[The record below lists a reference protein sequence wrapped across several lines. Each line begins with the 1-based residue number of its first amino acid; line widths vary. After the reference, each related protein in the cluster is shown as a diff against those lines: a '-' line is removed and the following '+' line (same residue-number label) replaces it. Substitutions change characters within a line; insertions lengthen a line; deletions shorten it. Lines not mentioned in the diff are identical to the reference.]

1 MDLYVKWL
9 NGIVFLVSRWSYV
22 CVCVGGGGEDLKR
35 GGFNM
40 ELTVKYKTILAVRE

>member
-22 CVCVGGGGEDLKR
+22 CVCVGGGR
-35 GGFNM
+35 
-40 ELTVKYKTILAVRE
+40 T

>member
-1 MDLYVKWL
+1 M
-9 NGIVFLVSRWSYV
+9 YV
-22 CVCVGGGGEDLKR
+22 CVLGGEDLKR

>member
-1 MDLYVKWL
+1 M
-9 NGIVFLVSRWSYV
+9 
-22 CVCVGGGGEDLKR
+22 CVCWGGEDLKR